1 MLHNIRKNGLGQY
14 ILLFINIV
22 NLIIVNIAFFI
33 TLWHFPEIREAG
45 HSLRVIWFLA
55 NLCFLPPM
63 WRNLRETHLERAIRM
78 ESVFMQAL
86 TNVGV
91 HALLYLSLITLMRIN
106 IAPFKGY
113 VTFYVLMTIG
123 IVIWSLASRYWLKNY
138 RRRGFNYTRVV
149 IVGSNDIAVRL
160 YEEMLNDDGFG
171 YKVLGVFDKQRPDNA
186 LSELYVGTLDE
197 LDKFV
202 KENAVDQIFVSISG
216 NEENFTKAAKI
227 ADDNVTELYFVP
239 QISKLV
245 NRRFELY
252 SLGCMPVLST
262 LHNPLKSLTNRCI
275 KRAFD
280 LLVSSIFLCFY
291 PLIYIP
297 IAIIIKLTS
306 PGPIYFKQER
316 TGYRGKTFY
325 CLKFRSM
332 HVNKES
338 DKAQATKDDPRKT
351 KFGNFLRRSSLDELP
366 QFINVWKG
374 DMSIVGPRP
383 HMLKHTDE
391 YSRIISQYM
400 VRHVVKPG
408 ITGWAQVNGYRG
420 LTDEVWKM
428 EKRVEYDVWYI
439 EHWTLALD
447 LKIMFRTVTNA
458 IHGEKNAF

>member
-63 WRNLRETHLERAIRM
+63 WRNLRKTHLERAIRM

-171 YKVLGVFDKQRPDNA
+171 YKVLGVFDKQRPNNA

-447 LKIMFRTVTNA
+447 LKIIFRTVTNA

>member
-171 YKVLGVFDKQRPDNA
+171 YKVLGVFDKQRPNNA